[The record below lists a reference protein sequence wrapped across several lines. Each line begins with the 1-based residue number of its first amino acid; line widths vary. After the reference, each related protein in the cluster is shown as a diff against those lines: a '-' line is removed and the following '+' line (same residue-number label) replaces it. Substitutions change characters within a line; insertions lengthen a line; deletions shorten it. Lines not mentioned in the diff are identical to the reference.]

1 LNQIGINICKQYP
14 GVRKDVIEFISNIIG
29 SETYNRNDSIE
40 SFFSCGYCYYFA
52 IMLQSNFE
60 GQIVWNLGH
69 SHVLWMD
76 ETGCA
81 YDIHGVFDDYNDYEL
96 IPICFVDD
104 LDKKELICIQEK

>member
-1 LNQIGINICKQYP
+1 
-14 GVRKDVIEFISNIIG
+14 
-29 SETYNRNDSIE
+29 
-40 SFFSCGYCYYFA
+40 
-52 IMLQSNFE
+52 
-60 GQIVWNLGH
+60 
-69 SHVLWMD
+69 MD